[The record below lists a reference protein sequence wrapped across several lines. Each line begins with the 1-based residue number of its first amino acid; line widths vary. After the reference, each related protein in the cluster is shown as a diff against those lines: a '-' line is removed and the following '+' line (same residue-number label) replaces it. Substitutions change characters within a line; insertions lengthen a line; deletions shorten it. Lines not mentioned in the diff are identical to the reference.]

1 MQGIPRALYARIE
14 RELHAQPGRAAMAA
28 EDALM
33 RRREDAHGLKSPA
46 FDGAGKAGGPS
57 NRVQDGA
64 LRVIEAER
72 MLETRRKW
80 ADVAAQLDAA
90 FAGTKTGEVARMLYT
105 DGRRASEIAG
115 LLGVV

>member
-33 RRREDAHGLKSPA
+33 RRMEDAHGLKSPA

-72 MLETRRKW
+72 MLE
-80 ADVAAQLDAA
+80 
-90 FAGTKTGEVARMLYT
+90 
-105 DGRRASEIAG
+105 S
-115 LLGVV
+115 LL